1 MVTIRTEILGT
12 KNIPVRFQ
20 VSGTPASGYEYRGLE
35 YAPETVLVKGEASV
49 LNSISAINI
58 PADVINIEGANK
70 DVETS
75 IEIMPYLQELGI
87 ALVDENTNKIAVKAI
102 IERKA
107 TKIFNYQTK
116 DIKITGLPSNFEV
129 TFSADTVAVNVRALE
144 EDLDVLEENN
154 IEAILD
160 ITDLEPGTYT
170 RQLTITLPG
179 EKYELVS
186 QVNVQITITDQDA
199 AVEEDAA
206 NADEDQST
214 GSGSLNNDT
223 NTEEDEDDSQE
234 ADRSQRDE

>member
-58 PADVINIEGANK
+58 PADVINI
-70 DVETS
+70 
-75 IEIMPYLQELGI
+75 ELGI

-199 AVEEDAA
+199 AVEEDDA
-206 NADEDQST
+206 NADEDQGT

-223 NTEEDEDDSQE
+223 STEEDEDDSQE

>member
-1 MVTIRTEILGT
+1 M
-12 KNIPVRFQ
+12 
-20 VSGTPASGYEYRGLE
+20 
-35 YAPETVLVKGEASV
+35 
-49 LNSISAINI
+49 
-58 PADVINIEGANK
+58 
-70 DVETS
+70 ETS

-129 TFSADTVAVNVRALE
+129 AFSADTVAVNVRALE

-199 AVEEDAA
+199 AVEEDDA
-206 NADEDQST
+206 NADEDQGT

-223 NTEEDEDDSQE
+223 STEEDEDDSQE

>member
-1 MVTIRTEILGT
+1 M
-12 KNIPVRFQ
+12 
-20 VSGTPASGYEYRGLE
+20 
-35 YAPETVLVKGEASV
+35 KGEASV